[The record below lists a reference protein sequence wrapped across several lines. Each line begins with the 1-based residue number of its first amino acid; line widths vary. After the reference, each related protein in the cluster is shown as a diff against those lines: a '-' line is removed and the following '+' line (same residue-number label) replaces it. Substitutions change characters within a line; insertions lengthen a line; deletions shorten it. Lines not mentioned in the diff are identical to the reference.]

1 METGGTYFEIWHL
14 TLALGIIIVI
24 VVLLRQISHRHR
36 RNAEQQRQFETDRK
50 AALETERKKQT
61 LVVHPKSSVSSPQTR
76 VPLGDPFGTPFTG
89 SIHGSAAKW
98 EAEIHQ
104 IGRHIIGQ
112 IDSKMAALQVITLDA
127 NRAANRLELLV
138 EHLEQIAR
146 KQVEWQQ
153 SQTTQHAQ
161 TEQTEQT
168 EHMPT
173 TASPTVIPA
182 SESAPEAAPV
192 VLKEF
197 ADDLRGVRQAIKQ
210 STAFSEQPMRATIQ
224 RLSEVQTKNLR
235 SEVEMLSNYGLD
247 AHEIARRLEISPGEV
262 DVMLQFLQHR

>member
-1 METGGTYFEIWHL
+1 MEMGGTYFEIWHFWHL
-14 TLALGIIIVI
+14 TLVLGIIIVI

-36 RNAEQQRQFETDRK
+36 RNADQQRQFETDRQ
-50 AALETERKKQT
+50 AALEAERKKQM

-76 VPLGDPFGTPFTG
+76 VPLADPFGTPFTG
-89 SIHGSAAKW
+89 NIQGSAAKW

-138 EHLEQIAR
+138 EHLEHIAW
-146 KQVEWQQ
+146 KHVEWQQ
-153 SQTTQHAQ
+153 NQKTQHA
-161 TEQTEQT
+161 QT

-173 TASPTVIPA
+173 TASPTVIPVA
-182 SESAPEAAPV
+182 ESSPEAAPV

-197 ADDLRGVRQAIKQ
+197 ADNLAGVRKAIKQ